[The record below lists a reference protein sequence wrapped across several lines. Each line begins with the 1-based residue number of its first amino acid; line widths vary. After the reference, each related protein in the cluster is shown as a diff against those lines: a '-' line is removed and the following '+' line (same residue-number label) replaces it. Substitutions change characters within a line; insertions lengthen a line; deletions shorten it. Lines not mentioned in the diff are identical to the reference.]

1 MTDEILKLNANNE
14 LIAEDPDTGNVRPVQ
29 VADLSASG
37 DVSATNVTADTQ
49 MNSSSTRPDVFADTV
64 DANQLSGVTTGGE
77 TTLKSGDSV
86 KIATIDDNDTNGTL
100 LTLVDQPNTPFKLYA
115 GFINSGNDRCDWE
128 YTFDDGSTINRV
140 GGTGFDKSKR
150 ALSRTRQNGERVSIV
165 MLPPATNLVKVRV
178 SGAIFNNATIGAEAV
193 YADL

>member
-1 MTDEILKLNANNE
+1 
-14 LIAEDPDTGNVRPVQ
+14 
-29 VADLSASG
+29 
-37 DVSATNVTADTQ
+37 

-115 GFINSGNDRCDWE
+115 GFINSGNGSCDWE
-128 YTFDDGSTINRV
+128 YTFDDGSTINRTA
-140 GGTGFDKSKR
+140 GTGFDRGKI
-150 ALSRTRQNGERVSIV
+150 ALSQTRQSGEKVSTV
-165 MLPPATNLVKVRV
+165 MLPPATNLVKIRV
-178 SGAIFNNATIGAEAV
+178 GGNTFNNSSVGAEAV